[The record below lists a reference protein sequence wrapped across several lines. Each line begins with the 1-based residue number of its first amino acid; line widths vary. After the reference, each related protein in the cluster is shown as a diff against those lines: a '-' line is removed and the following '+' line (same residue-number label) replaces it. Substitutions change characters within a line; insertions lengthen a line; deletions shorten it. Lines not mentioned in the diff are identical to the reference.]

1 MYGRLASLVVSRVL
15 HATNNIANAANPLR
29 YCPQNVVQLE
39 GCFQDSKGAGALDKK
54 FMKKGSAKNI
64 RHKPRNIF
72 DFNIFMLFSNI
83 MTMLC
88 DFAGFDFGFEELED
102 IDGSLIVE
110 AAFGVIELGEGG

>member
-1 MYGRLASLVVSRVL
+1 
-15 HATNNIANAANPLR
+15 
-29 YCPQNVVQLE
+29 
-39 GCFQDSKGAGALDKK
+39 
-54 FMKKGSAKNI
+54 MKKGSAKNI

-102 IDGSLIVE
+102 IDSSLIVE
-110 AAFGVIELGEGG
+110 AAFGVI